1 MGGLAIHVEID
12 VICMILLAAI
22 AWQSLQD
29 VNQEIRRVLFRWHVV
44 GIFTDL
50 LLDLVWILIDGK
62 MFPGAIALN
71 KVLNTLILSM
81 GVTLGG
87 VWYLYV
93 LESMKYRMTP
103 FLRGLVLS
111 PGLFFLCLNVLSIWT
126 EWIFR
131 IDANN
136 VYIRGPLF
144 WLQAYGAIGILLIS
158 LFHILFFLF
167 IRHKNA
173 DRPDIRKLLWFYII
187 PVLGTLSTIRYT
199 GMPGTWT
206 CASVSVVLIYLD
218 NQDREILTDSLTGLN
233 NRKNLGNVYADY
245 VKQIGPGKQLYLFMM
260 DLDDF
265 KGINDTLGHAVGDRA
280 LIDTARILKKT
291 AGPHQ
296 SIVTRY
302 GGDEFLILG
311 FFEDDA
317 DAENFKKTVQKNFDE
332 WNETTQEEYRLKISC
347 GFSRCSDAKPLNT
360 LIEEADAKLY
370 EDKIRR
376 KREMRRH

>member
-1 MGGLAIHVEID
+1 
-12 VICMILLAAI
+12 
-22 AWQSLQD
+22 
-29 VNQEIRRVLFRWHVV
+29 
-44 GIFTDL
+44 
-50 LLDLVWILIDGK
+50 
-62 MFPGAIALN
+62 
-71 KVLNTLILSM
+71 
-81 GVTLGG
+81 
-87 VWYLYV
+87 
-93 LESMKYRMTP
+93 MKYRMTP

-126 EWIFR
+126 EWTFR

-144 WLQAYGAIGILLIS
+144 WLQTYGAIGILLIS

-317 DAENFKKTVQKNFDE
+317 DAENFKKTIQKNFDE

-376 KREMRRH
+376 KRKMRRH